1 MKEFFYKARDSVT
14 GNVIKGCFKADC
26 KAEVAAYLKQEQYL
40 VISINHNDF
49 ISLKQSLLQKINKE
63 KIKTRDLII
72 LCRQLAIMLEA
83 GINIIEAI
91 LILQQ
96 NSSNKNMQKFL
107 VFTTDKL
114 KEGNTL
120 TDIWRQKANILPA
133 YLLNSLNAAENT
145 GMLPSAFSL
154 SADFLEK
161 IR

>member
-14 GNVIKGCFKADC
+14 GSVVKGCFKADC
-26 KAEVAAYLKQEQYL
+26 KAEVAEYLKQEQYL
-40 VISINHNDF
+40 IISINHNDF
-49 ISLKQSLLQKINKE
+49 VSLKQSLLQKLNKE

-72 LCRQLAIMLEA
+72 LCRQLSIMLEA

-120 TDIWRQKANILPA
+120 TDIWRQKRIS
-133 YLLNSLNAAENT
+133 YQH
-145 GMLPSAFSL
+145 
-154 SADFLEK
+154 
-161 IR
+161 IC

>member
-1 MKEFFYKARDSVT
+1 M
-14 GNVIKGCFKADC
+14 
-26 KAEVAAYLKQEQYL
+26 KQEQYL
-40 VISINHNDF
+40 VLSINHNDF

-133 YLLNSLNAAENT
+133 YLLK
-145 GMLPSAFSL
+145 FI
-154 SADFLEK
+154 K
-161 IR
+161 CC